1 MTLSRGDAQAAQ
13 TAQWR
18 EDASRNLT
26 RNVGDR
32 MAMFVRGEGAHLW
45 DADGRR
51 YLDFLAGIAV
61 DSLGHAHPVFV
72 EAISRQAATLAHV
85 SNYFATPPQLAL
97 AAQLK
102 RLAGTGPEGR
112 VYFGN
117 SGAEAN
123 EAAFKLARLHGRGVD
138 GSAGRPRILALRDAF
153 HGRTMGTLALT
164 GKPYMQ
170 EPFLPMTPGVEFLDS
185 TVDALEAALDDRVAA
200 LFVEPIKG
208 EAGVIELPEGYLQA
222 ARELT
227 ERHGALLIID
237 EIQTGAGRTGA
248 WFAFQHAGITPDAI
262 TVAKGIGG
270 GFPIGALIT
279 FGAASDLF
287 YPGTH
292 GSTFGGNALGTAV
305 ASAVLDEIERA
316 GLVENAVVQGERLR
330 DVVAALDSPLVGET
344 RGQGL
349 LVGIGLRHP
358 VAGAVVAAAQEHG
371 LIINAANESTIR
383 IAPPLTIGDVEI
395 DEFADLFG
403 RALATVQDALLL
415 DESARATDTPAATGA
430 PEATD
435 APETPETAETPTE
448 ETA

>member
-1 MTLSRGDAQAAQ
+1 MSGTGTDTSDGLS
-13 TAQWR
+13 WR
-18 EDASRNLT
+18 EDASRDLV
-26 RNVGDR
+26 RHGGDR

-45 DADGRR
+45 DADGTR

-61 DSLGHAHPVFV
+61 NSLGHAHPVFV
-72 EAISRQAATLAHV
+72 EALSRQAATLAHV

-102 RLAGTGPEGR
+102 RLAGTGPGGR

-123 EAAFKLARLHGRGVD
+123 EAAFKLARLHGGAD
-138 GSAGRPRILALRDAF
+138 RPRILALRDAF

-164 GKPYMQ
+164 GKPHMQ
-170 EPFLPMTPGVEFLDS
+170 EPFLPMTPGVESIDS
-185 TVDALEAALDDRVAA
+185 TIEALEAALDDRVAA

-208 EAGVIELPEGYLQA
+208 EAGVVELPDGYLRA

-237 EIQTGAGRTGA
+237 EIQTGAGRTGE

-292 GSTFGGNALGTAV
+292 GSTFGGNALGTAT
-305 ASAVLDEIERA
+305 ASAVLGEIERA
-316 GLVENAVVQGERLR
+316 GLVENAARQGARVRE
-330 DVVAALDSPLVGET
+330 VIAAIDSPLVDGT

-349 LVGIGLRHP
+349 LIGVALRHP
-358 VAGAVVAAAQEHG
+358 VAPAVVAAAQQHG
-371 LIINAANESTIR
+371 LVINAANDRTIR
-383 IAPPLTIGDVEI
+383 LAPPLTIGDVEI
-395 DEFADLFG
+395 DEFEGLFA
-403 RALATVQDALLL
+403 RSLATVQDTLLL
-415 DESARATDTPAATGA
+415 DTDTP
-430 PEATD
+430 
-435 APETPETAETPTE
+435 TE
-448 ETA
+448 VSA